1 MTKKSVYRASYLR
14 HRTSCDCHLWYT
26 CVKWW
31 HLQEFFFS
39 SFQNFNV
46 LGYHGAKAVKNMV
59 QIDKHILSIAPLIFD
74 SWAESWVSWLN
85 LVYLENHSLNPEN
98 PQPRKPSSAGFVN
111 IFYVSLSWVH
121 WVVKNFKLGLAELA
135 GFGKHKGGF

>member
-1 MTKKSVYRASYLR
+1 MVHMCKMMTSPGV
-14 HRTSCDCHLWYT
+14 
-26 CVKWW
+26 
-31 HLQEFFFS
+31 FFS

-111 IFYVSLSWVH
+111 IFYVGLS
-121 WVVKNFKLGLAELA
+121 
-135 GFGKHKGGF
+135 

>member
-1 MTKKSVYRASYLR
+1 MAQNDKKICLSRFISQTSYIMWLPFMVRMCKMMTSPGV
-14 HRTSCDCHLWYT
+14 
-26 CVKWW
+26 
-31 HLQEFFFS
+31 FFFS

-59 QIDKHILSIAPLIFD
+59 QIDKHILSIAPLIFN

-98 PQPRKPSSAGFVN
+98 PAQLGSL
-111 IFYVSLSWVH
+111 IFSMLVWAEFTGLLKILSWV
-121 WVVKNFKLGLAELA
+121 
-135 GFGKHKGGF
+135 